1 MKSKKIDQT
10 KSPWNLAGKIKT
22 YPADFVV
29 EEIPLYEPCG
39 EGEHL
44 YITVRKTNMSHEECV
59 RQVAKAFQVSQ
70 RDIGCAGRK
79 DFHAV
84 TTQTLSVYLRGKK
97 PEVPESIGSI
107 EVRSFSFH
115 ANKLRLGHLVGN
127 RFVIR
132 VRNVKVDSLQDIQEK
147 LKELHTFGLPN
158 FFGPQRFGNFGNN
171 HALGRALVMEEWD
184 ELVALVLAGDQR
196 HHDFVSNGEYKRAL
210 DAWPFGQPAER
221 NVLEAIVSGK
231 SPMQACMA
239 VPKPLRKLWV
249 NAWQSYLFNAVL
261 QSRMD
266 DKTWN
271 TILVGDLA
279 WKHDGGGRTF
289 EATAED
295 LEDEL
300 FQARVDSFS
309 LSPTGPLWGS
319 KMRMPSGGVLAK
331 EVEAREFSGLGDSNL
346 VTMRNYAS
354 GARRPLRVEVTD
366 PNAIFSSDEYG
377 EFVEFTFALPAGS
390 YATVVL
396 EYCLA

>member
-1 MKSKKIDQT
+1 MKSR
-10 KSPWNLAGKIKT
+10 WNLAGEIKT

-44 YITVRKTNMSHEECV
+44 YLTVRKTNMSHDECV
-59 RQVAKAFQVSQ
+59 RQVAKAFQVSP
-70 RDIGCAGRK
+70 RDVGCAGRK

-84 TTQTLSVYLRGKK
+84 TTQVLSVYLRGKK
-97 PEVPESIGSI
+97 PDVPESIGSI
-107 EVRSFSFH
+107 EVSSFSYH

-127 RFVIR
+127 RFIVR
-132 VRNVKVDSLQDIQEK
+132 VRNIKADTLQGIQEK
-147 LKELHTFGLPN
+147 LKELHTIGLPN

-171 HALGRALVMEEWD
+171 HALGKALVLEEWD
-184 ELVALVLAGDQR
+184 KLAALLLAGDKR
-196 HHDFVSNGEYKRAL
+196 HHDFVSKGEYKRAF
-210 DAWPFGQPAER
+210 DAWPYGQPAER
-221 NVLEAIVSGK
+221 NVLEAILLEK
-231 SPMQACMA
+231 SPKQACMT

-249 NAWQSYLFNAVL
+249 NAWQSYMFNAVL
-261 QSRMD
+261 QSRID

-271 TILVGDLA
+271 RVLIGDLA

-289 EATAED
+289 EATTED
-295 LEDEL
+295 LEEDS
-300 FQARVDSFS
+300 FQTRVDSFS

-319 KMRMPSGGVLAK
+319 KMRMPSGDVLAK
-331 EVEAREFSGLGDSNL
+331 ELEAREFSGLCESNL

-366 PNAIFSSDEYG
+366 PSVVFSSDEHS